1 MKFDEV
7 IRVVGVIP
15 SIFPKISQID
25 LVLYDCKDRI
35 VTGSKLKFAEDLFKN
50 NFKEGLRFINYL
62 ISIEIS
68 SKTLDE
74 ISVLIDEY
82 SVILFYKTPNAKIF
96 RRSPKSMSP
105 LDYMD

>member
-1 MKFDEV
+1 MKFDGV
-7 IRVVGVIP
+7 IRVVGVSP

-35 VTGSKLKFAEDLFKN
+35 ETNSKLKFAEDLFKN
-50 NFKEGLRFINYL
+50 NYKEGLRFINYL
-62 ISIEIS
+62 ISMERT

-74 ISVLIDEY
+74 ISVLIDEH

-96 RRSPKSMSP
+96 RRLPKSMSS